1 MSRSVVIRGSISHQ
15 IKPTNHIEKTID
27 SIRSW
32 FDGEI
37 VICTWTEQESFLDR
51 VRDKVDK
58 IVLSY
63 DPGPGP
69 IQNILRQIVSFKEG
83 VEACSGEEI
92 LVTRPDITFSK
103 NVFDFLGKYPNRS
116 EYLRF
121 TDQKILVGNVMT
133 INPDSFEI
141 PNTFRVSDWFH
152 CGKRSDIEKLYSGL
166 NLVWGLD
173 RKKLETVQTCTEKM
187 WLLSI
192 LKENC
197 LSKID
202 LYDSGSVDQFSWDA
216 IMNNFIVLNSYSTLG
231 TYNYNYPNQQE
242 NMYCYL
248 TEQQYIERH
257 ESL

>member
-1 MSRSVVIRGSISHQ
+1 MRRSVVIRGSVAHQ
-15 IKPTNHIEKTID
+15 IKPGNHIEKTVD

-37 VICTWTEQESFLDR
+37 VVCTWTEQEKFLSG
-51 VRDKVDK
+51 VKDKVDK

-69 IQNILRQIVSFKEG
+69 VQNIIRQMVSFKEG

-103 NVFDFLGKYPNRS
+103 NVFEFLGKYQHKS
-116 EYLRF
+116 DYLTF
-121 TDQKILVGNVMT
+121 VDEKILVGNVMT

-141 PNTFRVSDWFH
+141 PNTFRISDWFH
-152 CGKRSDIEKLYSGL
+152 CGKRSDIEKMYSGL
-166 NLVWGLD
+166 DLVWGMD
-173 RKKLETVQTCTEKM
+173 RKKVETIKTCTEKL
-187 WLLSI
+187 WLLSV
-192 LKENC
+192 LKVNS
-197 LSKID
+197 LPQTD
-202 LYDSGSVDQFSWDA
+202 LYDSSSIDQFSWDA

-248 TEQQYIERH
+248 TEQQYEERYS
-257 ESL
+257 SL

>member
-1 MSRSVVIRGSISHQ
+1 MQRSVVIRGSVAHQ
-15 IKPTNHIEKTID
+15 IKPENHIEKTVD

-32 FDGEI
+32 FDGEL
-37 VICTWTEQESFLDR
+37 VVCTWTEQEKFLSGIK
-51 VRDKVDK
+51 DKVDK

-69 IQNILRQIVSFKEG
+69 VQNIIRQMTSFKEG

-103 NVFDFLGKYPNRS
+103 DIFQFLG
-116 EYLRF
+116 EYENTSQHLRF
-121 TDQKILVGNVMT
+121 AEKKILVGNVMT

-141 PNTFRVSDWFH
+141 PNTFRISDWFH
-152 CGKRSDIEKLYSGL
+152 CGKRSDIEKMYSGID
-166 NLVWGLD
+166 LVWGMD
-173 RKKLETVQTCTEKM
+173 RKKLETVKTCTEKL
-187 WLLSI
+187 WILSV
-192 LKENC
+192 LKQNC
-197 LSKID
+197 ISQID
-202 LYDSGSVDQFSWDA
+202 LYDSSSIDEFAWEA

-248 TEQQYIERH
+248 TEQQYKERYN
-257 ESL
+257 SL